1 VEGPLSVLRRCYSE
15 RRQVQIYTRHRRGL
29 RGSATGFL
37 KAFDKYMNMV
47 RGAGEM
53 HVRGM
58 REGLAICRSH
68 LASVMT
74 CVRNPQ
80 VLAWSVRC

>member
-47 RGAGEM
+47 RGADEGN
-53 HVRGM
+53 VRGACN
-58 REGLAICRSH
+58 L
-68 LASVMT
+68 
-74 CVRNPQ
+74 PQ
-80 VLAWSVRC
+80 SPGFCDDVCQQSSSFVVD